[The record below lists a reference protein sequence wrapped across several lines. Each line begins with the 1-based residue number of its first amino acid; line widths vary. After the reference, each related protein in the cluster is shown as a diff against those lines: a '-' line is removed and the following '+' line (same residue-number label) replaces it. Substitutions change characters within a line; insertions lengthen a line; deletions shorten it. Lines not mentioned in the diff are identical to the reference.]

1 MENIKYDYL
10 TCAKEAKE
18 CNTTIEQIFDELN
31 EYDVSFVLC
40 WLANCFSIDLQPN
53 IVEGTYTSVWE
64 GEGEITA
71 KARINLN
78 TRKVEILESFDP
90 ADCYDEDGE
99 PFECEF
105 LEDEYVT
112 INGVDYPC
120 HRHSEDEYSQE
131 DWEDWSWETGFYY
144 E

>member
-1 MENIKYDYL
+1 MKKYDYL
-10 TCAKEAKE
+10 ICEKKAQKLGLTLEDIFKEL
-18 CNTTIEQIFDELN
+18 DEYAD
-31 EYDVSFVLC
+31 EFVLC
-40 WLANCFSIDLQPN
+40 WLANRHGIDFKPN
-53 IVEGTYTSVWE
+53 IVDGTYTSVWE

-90 ADCYDEDGE
+90 SDFYDDDGE

-105 LEDEYVT
+105 LEDEYIT
-112 INGVDYPC
+112 INGVNYPC
-120 HRHSEDEYSQE
+120 HQYSDLE
-131 DWEDWSWETGFYY
+131 DWENWNCETGFYY